1 MANNDIDSSVQPA
14 TGFTDVA
21 VSTAQRRCRSV
32 YIGTSQDL
40 DFSIDGTN
48 WVTFKGCVAG
58 SILPISVVAARKN
71 AGSAAPTTGD
81 VVFLY

>member
-1 MANNDIDSSVQPA
+1 MGVQRIFPAMSFTSV
-14 TGFTDVA
+14 TT
-21 VSTAQRRCRSV
+21 STAQPLCRAV

-40 DFSIDGTN
+40 DFSIDGAN
-48 WVTFKGCVAG
+48 WVVFKGCVAG

>member
-1 MANNDIDSSVQPA
+1 MPNIKESLYSAVDFA
-14 TGFTDVA
+14 DVA
-21 VSTAQRRCRSV
+21 VMTAQKLCRGV

-40 DFSIDGTN
+40 DFSIDGTT

-58 SILPISVVAARKN
+58 SILPISVVAARKTT
-71 AGSAAPTTGD
+71 GPAAPTTGD

>member
-1 MANNDIDSSVQPA
+1 MSTLEINQSIQPA

-21 VSTAQRRCRSV
+21 VTTAQRRCRAV

-40 DFSIDGTN
+40 DFSIDGSV
-48 WVTFKGCVAG
+48 WVTFQGCLAG
-58 SILPISVVAARKN
+58 SILPISVVAARKTS
-71 AGSAAPTTGD
+71 GSAAPTTKD

>member
-1 MANNDIDSSVQPA
+1 MANNDIDSSIQPA

-21 VSTAQRRCRSV
+21 VTTEQRRCRAV

-40 DFSIDGTN
+40 DFSVNGST
-48 WVTFKGCVAG
+48 WVTFQGCIAG
-58 SILPISVVAARKN
+58 SVLPISVVAARKTS
-71 AGSAAPTTGD
+71 GGTAPTTKD

>member
-1 MANNDIDSSVQPA
+1 MSDTAIQPA
-14 TGFTDVA
+14 NSFTDVA
-21 VSTAQRRCRSV
+21 ATSVQKRCRAV

-48 WVTFKGCVAG
+48 WVVFKGCTAG